1 MVGDC
6 FSMLDLCMTPLDALL
21 IRSEFYWWIVLC
33 GPRFNPYWMAS
44 FYLSGCVMCGLPRLP
59 HVWCILL
66 MNSIG
71 VAWIHRCLVPCDSSS
86 LPDYILDL
94 EVDVNGEE
102 VFMVNKRVISSYSGR
117 ISKLVGKSKGVTG
130 RLKVIFNDFPGGAAN
145 FELITRFCYN
155 NGKVN
160 INPLNISSLTSAA
173 HYMEM
178 KSSVSK
184 TENLCEQTEKSLEE
198 IRSLSILENCLDS
211 LIGRIASSCQ
221 TSPCPSISS
230 SDSSVYRLS
239 CDTRSTESFK
249 NSTFKTTW
257 WFDDLVAL
265 DTDLIQMLVKLM
277 VSRNFD
283 NGIISRFLF
292 YYQKSRFG
300 SASDEKIKIVETV
313 VEMLD
318 SLDTRSVSYKS
329 LFGILRIALNM
340 NLSQCCRD
348 KLENMI
354 GTQLDHA
361 TLDNLLVPCPVRKS
375 YLYDV
380 NLVLRFLKSFLGKGV
395 CCVPLSRLKKVASL
409 MDLYLNEVA
418 PDPYLKPSKF
428 LALIRALPDSARD
441 TCDGVY
447 HAVNLYLEVHSGLSE
462 EQKAKVCLGL
472 NYEKLSSE
480 VFNHLA
486 QNSKFPSKSAVQA
499 LVSQQRKLKSL
510 LQNSNQSTLADS
522 LPVSFETTHAE
533 KEDEGSK
540 QIVLYAKRLSLC
552 DENEKLKAHLQ
563 GMQWRVV
570 ELENLCRKMQIHMAE
585 MMKSR
590 MSSQSNAKSVP
601 KLCS

>member
-1 MVGDC
+1 
-6 FSMLDLCMTPLDALL
+6 
-21 IRSEFYWWIVLC
+21 
-33 GPRFNPYWMAS
+33 
-44 FYLSGCVMCGLPRLP
+44 
-59 HVWCILL
+59 
-66 MNSIG
+66 
-71 VAWIHRCLVPCDSSS
+71 
-86 LPDYILDL
+86 
-94 EVDVNGEE
+94 
-102 VFMVNKRVISSYSGR
+102 
-117 ISKLVGKSKGVTG
+117 
-130 RLKVIFNDFPGGAAN
+130 
-145 FELITRFCYN
+145 
-155 NGKVN
+155 
-160 INPLNISSLTSAA
+160 
-173 HYMEM
+173 M

-198 IRSLSILENCLDS
+198 IRYWTWSELLMALKQCQNLLPGVSSLSILENCLDS

-230 SDSSVYRLS
+230 SDSSGYRLS

-300 SASDEKIKIVETV
+300 SASTDEKIKIVETV

-318 SLDTRSVSYKS
+318 SLDTRS
-329 LFGILRIALNM
+329 
-340 NLSQCCRD
+340 
-348 KLENMI
+348 
-354 GTQLDHA
+354 
-361 TLDNLLVPCPVRKS
+361 LLCT
-375 YLYDV
+375 
-380 NLVLRFLKSFLGKGV
+380 
-395 CCVPLSRLKKVASL
+395 LSRLKKVASL

-447 HAVNLYLEVHSGLSE
+447 HAVSLYLEVHSGLSE

-480 VFNHLA
+480 AFNQLA

-522 LPVSFETTHAE
+522 LPISFEME

-540 QIVLYAKRLSLC
+540 QIVLYAKRLNLC

-570 ELENLCRKMQIHMAE
+570 ELENLCRKMQIHMTK

>member
-1 MVGDC
+1 M
-6 FSMLDLCMTPLDALL
+6 
-21 IRSEFYWWIVLC
+21 E
-33 GPRFNPYWMAS
+33 
-44 FYLSGCVMCGLPRLP
+44 
-59 HVWCILL
+59 
-66 MNSIG
+66 
-71 VAWIHRCLVPCDSSS
+71 
-86 LPDYILDL
+86 DYILDL

-184 TENLCEQTEKSLEE
+184 TENLFEQTEKSLEE
-198 IRSLSILENCLDS
+198 IRYWTWSELLMALKQCQNLLPGVSSLSILENCLDS

-230 SDSSVYRLS
+230 SIAQDIDYHVTREVPRALRTRLLKPHG
-239 CDTRSTESFK
+239 DFSFTIK
-249 NSTFKTTW
+249 NQ
-257 WFDDLVAL
+257 DLVLL
-265 DTDLIQMLVKLM
+265 D
-277 VSRNFD
+277 
-283 NGIISRFLF
+283 
-292 YYQKSRFG
+292 
-300 SASDEKIKIVETV
+300 DEKIKIVETV

-318 SLDTRSVSYKS
+318 SLDT
-329 LFGILRIALNM
+329 
-340 NLSQCCRD
+340 
-348 KLENMI
+348 
-354 GTQLDHA
+354 
-361 TLDNLLVPCPVRKS
+361 RKS

-428 LALIRALPDSARD
+428 LALI
-441 TCDGVY
+441 G
-447 HAVNLYLEVHSGLSE
+447 LYRTRLETRVTEYTMLCEFVSESREQLRIEVAMIWIMFKVVHSGLSV
-462 EQKAKVCLGL
+462 EQEAKVCLGL

-480 VFNHLA
+480 AFNHLA

-522 LPVSFETTHAE
+522 LPISFETE

-540 QIVLYAKRLSLC
+540 QIVLYAKRLNLC

-570 ELENLCRKMQIHMAE
+570 ELENLCRKMQIHMTK

>member
-1 MVGDC
+1 MG
-6 FSMLDLCMTPLDALL
+6 
-21 IRSEFYWWIVLC
+21 
-33 GPRFNPYWMAS
+33 
-44 FYLSGCVMCGLPRLP
+44 
-59 HVWCILL
+59 H
-66 MNSIG
+66 
-71 VAWIHRCLVPCDSSS
+71 
-86 LPDYILDL
+86 
-94 EVDVNGEE
+94 
-102 VFMVNKRVISSYSGR
+102 
-117 ISKLVGKSKGVTG
+117 
-130 RLKVIFNDFPGGAAN
+130 LKVIFNDFPGGAAN

-184 TENLCEQTEKSLEE
+184 TENLFEQTEKSLEE
-198 IRSLSILENCLDS
+198 IRYWTWSELLMALKQCQNLLPGVSSLSILENCLDS

-230 SDSSVYRLS
+230 SDSSGYRLS

-300 SASDEKIKIVETV
+300 SASTDEKIKIVEMV

-395 CCVPLSRLKKVASL
+395 CCV
-409 MDLYLNEVA
+409 
-418 PDPYLKPSKF
+418 
-428 LALIRALPDSARD
+428 
-441 TCDGVY
+441 
-447 HAVNLYLEVHSGLSE
+447 HSGLSE

-522 LPVSFETTHAE
+522 LPISFETE

-540 QIVLYAKRLSLC
+540 QIVLYAKRLNLC

-570 ELENLCRKMQIHMAE
+570 ELENLCRKMQIHMTK

>member
-1 MVGDC
+1 M
-6 FSMLDLCMTPLDALL
+6 
-21 IRSEFYWWIVLC
+21 E
-33 GPRFNPYWMAS
+33 
-44 FYLSGCVMCGLPRLP
+44 
-59 HVWCILL
+59 
-66 MNSIG
+66 
-71 VAWIHRCLVPCDSSS
+71 
-86 LPDYILDL
+86 DYILDL

-160 INPLNISSLTSAA
+160 INPLNISNLTCAA

-198 IRSLSILENCLDS
+198 IRYWTWSELLMALKQCQNLLPGVGSLRILDNCLDS

-230 SDSSVYRLS
+230 SDSSGYRLS

-249 NSTFKTTW
+249 NSAFKTTW
-257 WFDDLVAL
+257 WFDDLVSF

-292 YYQKSRFG
+292 YYQQSRFG
-300 SASDEKIKIVETV
+300 SASADEKIKIVETV

-354 GTQLDHA
+354 GSQVDRA

-418 PDPYLKPSKF
+418 PDPCLKPSKF

-480 VFNHLA
+480 AFNHLA

-499 LVSQQRKLKSL
+499 LVSQQHKLKSL

-570 ELENLCRKMQIHMAE
+570 ELENLCRKMQIHMTK